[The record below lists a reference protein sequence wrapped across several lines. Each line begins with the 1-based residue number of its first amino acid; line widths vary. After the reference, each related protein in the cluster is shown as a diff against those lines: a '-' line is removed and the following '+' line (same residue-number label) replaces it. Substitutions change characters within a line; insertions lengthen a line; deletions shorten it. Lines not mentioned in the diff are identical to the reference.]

1 MELQII
7 HSVRFLPRSLLREK
21 FLLLYSCQSV
31 RPHVI
36 GAAIPRRTG
45 VKLIDGT
52 FLKIGLQNKVLVES

>member
-21 FLLLYSCQSV
+21 LLLYYSCQSV
-31 RPHVI
+31 CPHVI
-36 GAAIPRRTG
+36 GAAIPRRIG

-52 FLKIGLQNKVLVES
+52 LLKTGLQNKILVES